1 MLPARQG
8 APARGSPAR
17 GSPACGSLLGDS
29 EAARLFRQ
37 LGDEDPNGPPPTWD
51 AARWNALIQQ
61 EQFNDDDIQK
71 VVNYYPHS
79 IDNFTKAELATL
91 HKKAWAH
98 YCSPGV
104 QRALRLNRL
113 WRAANPLPNLPILPG
128 QRPTKRAETVE
139 AVSEGTEGTGR
150 GNKECGP
157 RPSKPSR
164 KARKEN
170 LSPNGNPMGDRQ
182 HEIAGMGPGQWG
194 SGSWNGE

>member
-1 MLPARQG
+1 MLPAQPA

-17 GSPACGSLLGDS
+17 GSPARGSLLGDS
-29 EAARLFRQ
+29 IPV
-37 LGDEDPNGPPPTWD
+37 GWD

-61 EQFNDDDIQK
+61 EQFDDDDIRQ

-150 GNKECGP
+150 GNKE
-157 RPSKPSR
+157 
-164 KARKEN
+164 
-170 LSPNGNPMGDRQ
+170 
-182 HEIAGMGPGQWG
+182 
-194 SGSWNGE
+194 